1 VFDLLGEWIL
11 RKICSSLVGVFGQGI
26 DDQLEVRIGGGC
38 MASRRHEDNGWFVPS
53 EGMGVVRENGIKGTQ
68 TRTFGGP
75 VSSEKKSVP
84 GMARCDVASRV
95 ASLHSA

>member
-11 RKICSSLVGVFGQGI
+11 RKICSSLIGVFGQGI

-68 TRTFGGP
+68 TRTPGGP
-75 VSSEKKSVP
+75 VSYSEAVQ
-84 GMARCDVASRV
+84 GCAVGV
-95 ASLHSA
+95 LW